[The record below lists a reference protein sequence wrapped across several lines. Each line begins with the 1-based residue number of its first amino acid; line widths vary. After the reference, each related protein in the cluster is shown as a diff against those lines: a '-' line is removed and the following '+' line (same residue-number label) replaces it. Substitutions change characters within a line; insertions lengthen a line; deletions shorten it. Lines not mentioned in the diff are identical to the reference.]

1 MHYGWLK
8 KDISMKPFFTFLFG
22 IAFFASTAQKH
33 PEYWQQEI
41 NYKMSVDVSVED
53 YTYTGT
59 SKVVYTNNSP
69 DTLGRVFFHLYF
81 NAFQPGSDMDQRL
94 QAIVDPDSRM
104 VNETRFSRI
113 AQLSEDE
120 EGYLHVSNMTQNGGD
135 KLEIEEEETVLVV
148 NLNDPLKPGDQ
159 TVLEF
164 DFQGQVPLQIRR
176 SGRNSKEG
184 VALSMSQW
192 YPKMVEYDFEGWHAY
207 PYIAREFHG
216 VWGDFDVTL
225 NIDKSYTVAASGY
238 LQNPDE
244 IGHGYSKVEPKIKRK
259 QKKLSWHFV
268 APNVHDFMWAAD
280 PDYIH
285 DQLITEDGITLHFF
299 YKNKEELAENWKAL
313 QPKTADA
320 MKYFNT
326 HIGPYPY
333 KQYSVIQGGDG
344 GMEYAMATLITGE
357 RSFNSL
363 VGVMVH
369 ELAHSWFQHVLATN
383 EGKHAW
389 MDEGFTSY
397 ISSWCMN
404 EIMDR
409 KNEQPY
415 LSSYRGY
422 YSLVKSGNEQPLTTH
437 SDRYNFNYTYS
448 IGAYSKGSV
457 FLSQLGYIIG
467 EEALA
472 QTLKKYY
479 SDFKFTHPTPTDII
493 RTAEKISSMHL
504 GWYLQDWT
512 QTTNTIDYAVEE
524 VSNSGQATVVTLK
537 RVGLMPM
544 PLDVVVTLK
553 SGDQLSYYIP
563 LTEMR
568 GEKKSDQV
576 ILLEDW
582 SWAKPSYSFSL
593 EGLEIDKIEIDPTG
607 RMADIDKEN
616 NVYQAP

>member
-8 KDISMKPFFTFLFG
+8 KNISMKPFFTFLFG

-41 NYKMSVDVSVED
+41 NYKMNVDVSIED

-94 QAIVDPDSRM
+94 QSIVDPDSRM
-104 VNETRFSRI
+104 IDENRFSRI
-113 AQLSEDE
+113 AQLSENE

-164 DFQGQVPLQIRR
+164 DFQGQVPLQVRR

-244 IGHGYSKVEPKIKRK
+244 IGHGYGEVEPKIKRK
-259 QKKLSWHFV
+259 QQKLSWHFV

-280 PDYIH
+280 PDYVH
-285 DQLITEDGITLHFF
+285 EQLITEDGITLHFF

-313 QPKTADA
+313 QPKTVDA

-409 KNEQPY
+409 KNEQPN

-448 IGAYSKGSV
+448 VGAYSKGSI

-544 PLDVVVTLK
+544 PIDVVVTLK

>member
-1 MHYGWLK
+1 MHCGWLK

-104 VNETRFSRI
+104 VNENRFSRI

-238 LQNPDE
+238 LQNQDE
-244 IGHGYSKVEPKIKRK
+244 IGHGYSEVEPKIKRK
-259 QKKLSWHFV
+259 QQKLSWHFV

-280 PDYIH
+280 PDYVH

-357 RSFNSL
+357 RNFNSL

-397 ISSWCMN
+397 ISNWCMN

-437 SDRYNFNYTYS
+437 SDRYNFNYTYG

-467 EEALA
+467 EKALA

-512 QTTNTIDYAVEE
+512 QTTNTIDYAVEK

-544 PLDVVVTLK
+544 PIDIVVTLK
-553 SGDQLSYYIP
+553 SGDQLNYYIP

-568 GEKKSDQV
+568 GEKQSDQV

>member
-1 MHYGWLK
+1 MHCGWLK

-104 VNETRFSRI
+104 VNENRFSRI

-238 LQNPDE
+238 LQNQDE
-244 IGHGYSKVEPKIKRK
+244 IGHGYSEVEPKIKRK
-259 QKKLSWHFV
+259 QQKLSWHFV

-280 PDYIH
+280 PDYVH

-437 SDRYNFNYTYS
+437 SDRYNFNYTYG

-467 EEALA
+467 EKALA

-512 QTTNTIDYAVEE
+512 QTTNTIDYAVEK

-544 PLDVVVTLK
+544 PIDVVVTLK
-553 SGDQLSYYIP
+553 SGDQLNYYIP

-568 GEKKSDQV
+568 GEKQSDQV

>member
-1 MHYGWLK
+1 
-8 KDISMKPFFTFLFG
+8 MKNLFALLFSVTFL
-22 IAFFASTAQKH
+22 ASMAQKQ
-33 PEYWQQEI
+33 PGYWQQEI
-41 NYKMSVDVSVED
+41 SYQMNVDVNVED

-59 SKVVYTNNSP
+59 SKVVYTNNSLE
-69 DTLGRVFFHLYF
+69 TLDRVFFHLYF
-81 NAFQPGSDMDQRL
+81 NAFQPGSDMDHRL
-94 QAIVDPDSRM
+94 QSIADPDSRM
-104 VNETRFSRI
+104 VDENKFSRI
-113 AQLSEDE
+113 AQLSDNEK
-120 EGYLHVSNMTQNGGD
+120 GFLHVSNMTQNGAVS
-135 KLEIEEEETVLVV
+135 LEIEEEETILVV
-148 NLNDPLKPGDQ
+148 NLNEPLKPGEQ
-159 TVLEF
+159 TLLEF
-164 DFQGQVPLQIRR
+164 DFEGQVPLQIRR

-184 VALSMSQW
+184 IALSMSQW

-225 NIDKSYTVAASGY
+225 HIDKSYTVAASGY

-244 IGHGYSKVEPKIKRK
+244 IGHGYSEVEPKIKRK
-259 QKKLSWHFV
+259 QQKLSWHFI

-280 PDYIH
+280 PNYVH

-344 GMEYAMATLITGE
+344 GMEYAMGTLITGE

-472 QTLKKYY
+472 QTLKNYY

-493 RTAEKISSMHL
+493 RTAEKISAMHL

-524 VSNSGQATVVTLK
+524 VFSSDQATVVTLK
-537 RVGLMPM
+537 RIGLMPM
-544 PLDVVVTLK
+544 PIDIVVTLK
-553 SGDQLSYYIP
+553 NGDQLSYYIP

-568 GEKKSDQV
+568 GEKKSDQA

-582 SWAKPSYSFSL
+582 SWAKPSYTFTL
-593 EGLEIDKIEIDPTG
+593 EGLEIDKIEIDPSD

>member
-1 MHYGWLK
+1 
-8 KDISMKPFFTFLFG
+8 MKNLFALLFSVTFL
-22 IAFFASTAQKH
+22 ASMAQKQ
-33 PEYWQQEI
+33 PGYWQQEI
-41 NYKMSVDVSVED
+41 SYEMNVDVNVED

-69 DTLGRVFFHLYF
+69 ETLDRVFFHLYF
-81 NAFQPGSDMDQRL
+81 NAFQPGSDMDHRL
-94 QAIVDPDSRM
+94 QSIADPDSRM
-104 VNETRFSRI
+104 VDENKYSRI
-113 AQLSEDE
+113 AQLSDNEK
-120 EGYLHVSNMTQNGGD
+120 GFLHVSNMTQNGD
-135 KLEIEEEETVLVV
+135 VSLEIEEEETILVV
-148 NLNDPLKPGDQ
+148 NLNDPLKPGEQ

-164 DFQGQVPLQIRR
+164 DFEGQVPLQIRR

-225 NIDKSYTVAASGY
+225 HIDKSYTVAASGY
-238 LQNPDE
+238 LQNPDK
-244 IGHGYSKVEPKIKRK
+244 IGHGYSEVEPKIKRK
-259 QKKLSWHFV
+259 QQKLSWHFI

-280 PDYIH
+280 PNYVH

-299 YKNKEELAENWKAL
+299 YKNKEELAETWKAL

-344 GMEYAMATLITGE
+344 GMEYAMGTLITGE

-472 QTLKKYY
+472 QTLKNYY

-493 RTAEKISSMHL
+493 RTAEKISGMHL

-524 VSNSGQATVVTLK
+524 VSNSDQATMVTLK
-537 RVGLMPM
+537 RIGLMPM
-544 PLDVVVTLK
+544 PIDIVVTLK
-553 SGDQLSYYIP
+553 NGDQLSYYIP

-568 GEKKSDQV
+568 GEKKSDQA

-582 SWAKPSYSFSL
+582 SWAKPSYTFTL

>member
-1 MHYGWLK
+1 M
-8 KDISMKPFFTFLFG
+8 
-22 IAFFASTAQKH
+22 
-33 PEYWQQEI
+33 
-41 NYKMSVDVSVED
+41 
-53 YTYTGT
+53 GT
-59 SKVVYTNNSP
+59 
-69 DTLGRVFFHLYF
+69 
-81 NAFQPGSDMDQRL
+81 
-94 QAIVDPDSRM
+94 
-104 VNETRFSRI
+104 
-113 AQLSEDE
+113 
-120 EGYLHVSNMTQNGGD
+120 
-135 KLEIEEEETVLVV
+135 LV
-148 NLNDPLKPGDQ
+148 
-159 TVLEF
+159 
-164 DFQGQVPLQIRR
+164 
-176 SGRNSKEG
+176 
-184 VALSMSQW
+184 
-192 YPKMVEYDFEGWHAY
+192 
-207 PYIAREFHG
+207 
-216 VWGDFDVTL
+216 
-225 NIDKSYTVAASGY
+225 
-238 LQNPDE
+238 
-244 IGHGYSKVEPKIKRK
+244 
-259 QKKLSWHFV
+259 
-268 APNVHDFMWAAD
+268 
-280 PDYIH
+280 
-285 DQLITEDGITLHFF
+285 
-299 YKNKEELAENWKAL
+299 
-313 QPKTADA
+313 
-320 MKYFNT
+320 
-326 HIGPYPY
+326 
-333 KQYSVIQGGDG
+333 
-344 GMEYAMATLITGE
+344 TGE
-357 RSFNSL
+357 RSFSSL

-493 RTAEKISSMHL
+493 RTAEKLSGLHL

-512 QTTNTIDYAVEE
+512 QTTNTIDYAVDK
-524 VSNSGQATVVTLK
+524 VSNIDQNTVVTLK

-553 SGDQLSYYIP
+553 NGDQLSYYIP
-563 LTEMR
+563 LAEMR
-568 GEKKSDQV
+568 GEKESNQV
-576 ILLEDW
+576 IILKDW
-582 SWAKPSYSFSL
+582 SWAKPSYSFTL
-593 EGLEIDKIEIDPTG
+593 KNLEIDKIEIDPTG